1 MDYSVINEIKQAIQ
15 KDVLEN
21 DQRLFFDIG
30 RLLECALNSLI
41 IEEKLLMEALSLM
54 DKANAIAE
62 AVSFDVT
69 PLIREI
75 IRKRN
80 QVAHGETVDT
90 LTFPRKIELC
100 RAYNRFI
107 ETIKKKH
114 KNFSYRYKIDED
126 IFDVDLAVKTEEKK
140 LPFSPEGALLKL
152 DIERIRG
159 ELDKIKDKNS
169 IEYVEKQIRLHNY
182 EDSYLPYKI
191 LEVKSGKRIDLQ
203 GKNIEFSYSVG
214 VNNSD
219 YGFNIRGIKSEVCKS
234 KNRSLYAIVHGILSK
249 GRIYVPS
256 SFLKEKLASANIQNN
271 LK

>member
-21 DQRLFFDIG
+21 DKRLFVDIC

-41 IEEKLLMEALSLM
+41 TEEKLPMETLSLM

-62 AVSFDVT
+62 TVSFDET
-69 PLIREI
+69 PLLREI
-75 IRKRN
+75 IKKRN
-80 QVAHGETVDT
+80 QVVHEGSTDTV
-90 LTFPRKIELC
+90 TFIRKIELC
-100 RAYNRFI
+100 RTYNRFI
-107 ETIKKKH
+107 EFIKKKY

-126 IFDVDLAVKTEEKK
+126 IFDVDLAVKTEEKY
-140 LPFSPEGALLKL
+140 LPFRPECALLKS
-152 DIERIRG
+152 DIARIRS

-203 GKNIEFSYSVG
+203 GRNV
-214 VNNSD
+214 
-219 YGFNIRGIKSEVCKS
+219 
-234 KNRSLYAIVHGILSK
+234 
-249 GRIYVPS
+249 
-256 SFLKEKLASANIQNN
+256 
-271 LK
+271 